1 MGSISA
7 PPGVGGRM
15 VALHRIILIGHV
27 NIFIDMV
34 FVETYR

>member
-27 NIFIDMV
+27 HIFI
-34 FVETYR
+34 EILTE